1 MVTVQHLVKRELE
14 KNPFLIDII
23 QQDLVN
29 INAVSAKIYPT
40 IKKEMGREIKISA
53 IGMGIRRYNT
63 EISKKAMFNWK
74 FPENLEISTKSQI
87 YEVAIEKT
95 PQIGSIIKEIYR
107 HVKRNKGEFLS
118 ITEGTYEICIFTNQV
133 NKEFVKNALKWQKI
147 TSEHDNLAY
156 VTVNWEKLTK
166 DIPGIYY
173 RVTRSLAFK
182 NISMYSLYT
191 IGSEMMIF
199 FKEDVFLDAYQTIVN
214 ILQNKTAL

>member
-1 MVTVQHLVKRELE
+1 MVTVQHLVKKELE
-14 KNPFLIDII
+14 KNPFLIDMLE
-23 QQDLVN
+23 QELVN
-29 INAVSAKIYPT
+29 ITAVSAKLYPA
-40 IKKEMGREIKISA
+40 IKKEIGRDVKISA
-53 IGMGIRRYNT
+53 IGMGIRRYT
-63 EISKKAMFNWK
+63 EEISKKAMFKWK
-74 FPENLEISTKSQI
+74 FPPNLEISTKSQI

-95 PQIGSIIKEIYR
+95 PQIGSIIREIYR

-118 ITEGTYEICIFTNQV
+118 ITEGTYEICIFTNQL
-133 NKEFVKNALKWQKI
+133 NKEFVKSALKGQKI

-156 VTVNWEKLTK
+156 VTVNWEKITK

-173 RVTRSLAFK
+173 RVTRALAFK

-214 ILQNKTAL
+214 ILQNKMEL